1 MKTLTRL
8 ILLFFLALS
17 CFSCTHISPKS
28 SWVLTESKPPL
39 LICDEIISRLIL
51 QYPPAKTTITLL
63 KSGNR
68 TFDELIE
75 KQARRAGYTISPL
88 QSENAVKISYVIDVL
103 SQNPGTG
110 YVHLKSSDG
119 FSFSRMFRMPG
130 YNLADNYTQREV
142 KK

>member
-8 ILLFFLALS
+8 LLLFFLALT
-17 CFSCTHISPKS
+17 CFSCTHLSPKE

-63 KSGNR
+63 KSGNK

-75 KQARRAGYTISPL
+75 KQARRAGYTIS
-88 QSENAVKISYVIDVL
+88 QAQNVVKISYVIDVL